1 MGESNNRWREKSN
14 GGFSLVELIVV
25 IAIMAVL
32 VGVLAPAYIR
42 YVEKSRKS
50 SDIVAIEQV
59 ITAAEDV
66 STDLE
71 YQVPE
76 GAVFSL
82 VTTNGLVS
90 FRITKWGSETD
101 KAATKDANWQRAE
114 DEWNDTSNKGDPYQ
128 FVSRSWRAESGT
140 IHGEVQKDGTLRWY
154 YDNTNAKVFKD
165 MVEYS
170 PDFGDR
176 FK

>member
-1 MGESNNRWREKSN
+1 MKNKRIGRNND
-14 GGFSLVELIVV
+14 GFSLVELIVV

-32 VGVLAPAYIR
+32 VGVLAPAYLK

-59 ITAAEDV
+59 FSAAEAV

-71 YQVPE
+71 YKVPE
-76 GAVFSL
+76 GTRFTLIA
-82 VTTNGLVS
+82 TNGLVS

-101 KAATKDANWQRAE
+101 KATTKDANWQLAE
-114 DEWNDTSNKGDPYQ
+114 NEWNDTSNKGDPYQ
-128 FVSRSWRAESGT
+128 FASRSWRNESGT
-140 IHGEVQKDGTLRWY
+140 IYGEVQSSGELFWY
-154 YDNTNAKVFKD
+154 YDKTNAKVFKD

-170 PDFGDR
+170 NEFGDR